1 MNTTLTKITPMLAER
16 WLSKVPDFQR
26 KIDAKQV
33 RKLVIAIQRKEWRQN
48 GATIV
53 FNEND
58 ELIDGQHRLKAVV
71 ESGATIESLVIRGVS
86 SGEDT
91 FHTIGDDKPRRLTDF
106 LHCKNAVVV
115 GSVLRMYW
123 MVTSGLW
130 PIGRGANS
138 AAPIADIMKLG
149 KKWSTEIEPLVEPL
163 RAAGRITGQHSF
175 CVFIVLYHTKLRPIE
190 GAEGRISEFFARVG
204 DGVGLAATCPA
215 YKLRQRFLSLPANGR
230 IDRLSAQAYIL
241 KALYLYID
249 GLPSGH
255 IRFDPNKEAFPELRG
270 LRK

>member
-1 MNTTLTKITPMLAER
+1 MNTTLTTITPMLAER

-91 FHTIGDDKPRRLTDF
+91 FHTIGDDKPRRLVDF

-130 PIGRGANS
+130 PIGRGPYFYS
-138 AAPIADIMKLG
+138 P
-149 KKWSTEIEPLVEPL
+149 
-163 RAAGRITGQHSF
+163 HSRTF
-175 CVFIVLYHTKLRPIE
+175 QLF
-190 GAEGRISEFFARVG
+190 
-204 DGVGLAATCPA
+204 
-215 YKLRQRFLSLPANGR
+215 
-230 IDRLSAQAYIL
+230 
-241 KALYLYID
+241 
-249 GLPSGH
+249 
-255 IRFDPNKEAFPELRG
+255 
-270 LRK
+270 